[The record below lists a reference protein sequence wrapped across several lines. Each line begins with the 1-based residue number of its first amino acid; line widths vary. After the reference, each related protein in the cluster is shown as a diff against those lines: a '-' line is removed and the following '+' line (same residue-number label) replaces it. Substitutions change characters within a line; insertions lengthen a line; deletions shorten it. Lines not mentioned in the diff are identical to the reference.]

1 MQESRRHALIIAAA
15 AALFFAG
22 SVDRSAAQSSAPFKH
37 PSWMWEEG
45 NVGVW
50 HKARRAEFEAKLPGV
65 KVDGTLIPA
74 PSFETTITTQMAAG
88 DVPDLLPMFTSM
100 LPPLM
105 DADLLAPLDA
115 CIARSSFKDKL
126 PASVAFAQR
135 DGKTYG
141 VPLTMSPQSLL
152 YNKKLLDEA
161 GVAVPTTVEEF
172 YRAAKA
178 VKEKT
183 GQWGYGFNN
192 NLANGL
198 HTYIVS
204 MQWVIGLGADWSK
217 PDRTITANDPRT
229 VAAITWIKR
238 FLDEGISPRGLDSTA
253 VRTMF
258 AEGKV
263 GFLFDGPWVMTQVKG
278 SNPALYPQVGFA
290 AMPTPTKAA
299 ITGGAFY
306 AIPKGSKRFDE
317 ACRYLEVINAEAA
330 QREWLEKLVQIPGTT
345 VQAGPDFLKENP
357 WVATMTEVA
366 AKYPG
371 GLGYAPPGYTIH
383 ANEFR
388 KIVVDHLSQIFSGQR
403 SEKEALDTAQ
413 KALEAWAKRL

>member
-1 MQESRRHALIIAAA
+1 MSMLRRRWLTLVSAAA
-15 AALFFAG
+15 VILVASSDGA
-22 SVDRSAAQSSAPFKH
+22 VAQSSFKH

-50 HKARRAEFEAKLPGV
+50 HKARRAEFEARLPQV
-65 KVDGTLIPA
+65 KVEATLIPA

-88 DVPDLLPMFTSM
+88 DVPDLLPVFTNM

-115 CIARSSFKDKL
+115 CIARSSYKDSL
-126 PASVAFAQR
+126 PPSISFARR

-161 GVAVPTTVEEF
+161 GVAVPTTIEEF

-178 VKEKT
+178 IKEKT

-204 MQWVIGLGADWSK
+204 MQWVIGFGADWSR
-217 PDRTITANDPRT
+217 PDRTITANDPKT
-229 VAAITWIKR
+229 VEAITWIKR
-238 FLDEGISPRGLDSTA
+238 FLDEGLSPRGLDSTV

-290 AMPTPTKAA
+290 VMPTATKAA

-317 ACRYLEVINAEAA
+317 ACRYLEIINAEAA
-330 QREWLEKLVQIPGTT
+330 QRAWLEGLVQIPGTT
-345 VQAGPDFLKENP
+345 VQPGPDFLKENP
-357 WVATMTEVA
+357 WVGVMTEVA

-371 GLGYAPPGYTIH
+371 GLGYAPPGYSVQ

-388 KIVVDHLSQIFSGQR
+388 KIVVDHLAQIFSGQR
-403 SEKEALDTAQ
+403 GVQEALDGAQ
-413 KALEAWAKRL
+413 KTLEAWAKRL

>member
-1 MQESRRHALIIAAA
+1 MSIARRRSLAIATAVA
-15 AALFFAG
+15 TILATASGMA
-22 SVDRSAAQSSAPFKH
+22 AAQSGAPFKH

-50 HKARRAEFEAKLPGV
+50 HKARRAEFESQLAGV
-65 KVDGTLIPA
+65 KVEGTLIPA
-74 PSFETTITTQMAAG
+74 PSFETTITTQIAAG
-88 DVPDLLPMFTSM
+88 DVPDLLPVFTSM

-115 CIARSSFKDKL
+115 CIARSGYKDAL
-126 PASVAFAQR
+126 PASVAFARR

-161 GVAVPTTVEEF
+161 GVGVPTTVEEF

-178 VKEKT
+178 IKDKT

-204 MQWVIGLGADWSK
+204 MQWVIGLGSDWSQ

-229 VAAITWIKR
+229 VEAITWIKR

-278 SNPALYPQVGFA
+278 SNAALYPHVGYA
-290 AMPTPTKAA
+290 TMPTPTKAA

-306 AIPKGSKRFDE
+306 VIPKGSKRFDE
-317 ACRYLEVINAEAA
+317 ACRYLEVINAEPA

-345 VQAGPDFLKENP
+345 VQAGPDFLKDNP

-371 GLGYAPPGYTIH
+371 GLGYAPPGYTVH

-388 KIVVDHLSQIFSGQR
+388 KIVVDHLAQVFSGQR
-403 SEKEALDTAQ
+403 GVKEALDAAQ

>member
-1 MQESRRHALIIAAA
+1 MIHGLIAWPSFDADTSGVDQQRRGPMPVSRRRTLATV
-15 AALFFAG
+15 AALALTTVVAG
-22 SVDRSAAQSSAPFKH
+22 EAAAQSGAPFKH

-50 HKARRAEFEAKLPGV
+50 HKARRAEFEARNPGL
-65 KVDGTLIPA
+65 KVESTLIPA

-88 DVPDLLPMFTSM
+88 DVPDLLPVFTNM

-115 CIARSSFKDKL
+115 CIARSSYKAAL
-126 PASVAFAQR
+126 PASIAFARR

-178 VKEKT
+178 IKEKT
-183 GQWGYGFNN
+183 GAWGYGFNN

-217 PDRTITANDPRT
+217 PDKTITANDPRT
-229 VAAITWIKR
+229 IEAITWIKR

-253 VRTMF
+253 V
-258 AEGKV
+258 
-263 GFLFDGPWVMTQVKG
+263 
-278 SNPALYPQVGFA
+278 
-290 AMPTPTKAA
+290 
-299 ITGGAFY
+299 
-306 AIPKGSKRFDE
+306 
-317 ACRYLEVINAEAA
+317 
-330 QREWLEKLVQIPGTT
+330 
-345 VQAGPDFLKENP
+345 
-357 WVATMTEVA
+357 
-366 AKYPG
+366 
-371 GLGYAPPGYTIH
+371 
-383 ANEFR
+383 
-388 KIVVDHLSQIFSGQR
+388 
-403 SEKEALDTAQ
+403 
-413 KALEAWAKRL
+413 

>member
-1 MQESRRHALIIAAA
+1 MSMLCRRWLALASTAAFI
-15 AALFFAG
+15 LVG
-22 SVDRSAAQSSAPFKH
+22 SGGGAAAQSSFKH

-50 HKARRAEFEAKLPGV
+50 HKARKAEFEARLPQV
-65 KVDGTLIPA
+65 KVEATLIPA

-88 DVPDLLPMFTSM
+88 DVPDLLPLFTNM

-115 CIARSSFKDKL
+115 CIARSSFKDSL
-126 PASVAFAQR
+126 PVSVAFARR

-141 VPLTMSPQSLL
+141 VPLTMSPQSML

-161 GVAVPTTVEEF
+161 GVGIPTTIEEF

-178 VKEKT
+178 IKEKT

-204 MQWVIGLGADWSK
+204 MQWVIGFGADWSR
-217 PDRTITANDPRT
+217 PDRTISANDPKT
-229 VAAITWIKR
+229 IEAITWIKR
-238 FLDEGISPRGLDSTA
+238 FLDEGISPRGLDSTV

-278 SNPALYPQVGFA
+278 SNPTLYPQVGFA
-290 AMPTPTKAA
+290 VMPTATKAA

-306 AIPKGSKRFDE
+306 AIPRASKRFDE
-317 ACRYLEVINAEAA
+317 ACRYLEIINAEAA
-330 QREWLEKLVQIPGTT
+330 QRAWLEGLVQIPGTT
-345 VQAGPDFLKENP
+345 VQPGPDFLKENP
-357 WVATMTEVA
+357 WVGVMAEVA

-371 GLGYAPPGYTIH
+371 GLGYAPPGYAVQ

-388 KIVVDHLSQIFSGQR
+388 KIVVDHLAQIFSGQR
-403 SEKEALDTAQ
+403 GVQEALDGAQ
-413 KALEAWAKRL
+413 KTLEAWAKRL

>member
-1 MQESRRHALIIAAA
+1 MARSFARRFLAVALLAAGFAMPAAA
-15 AALFFAG
+15 
-22 SVDRSAAQSSAPFKH
+22 QAPFKH

-50 HKARRAEFEAKLPGV
+50 HKARRAEFEAKHPGTRV
-65 KVDGTLIPA
+65 EATLIPA
-74 PSFETTITTQMAAG
+74 PNYEPTITTQMAAG
-88 DVPDLLPMFTSM
+88 DVPDLLPVFTNM

-115 CIARSSFKDKL
+115 CIAGSSFKDKL
-126 PASVAFAQR
+126 PASIAFARR

-161 GVAVPTTVEEF
+161 GVGVPTTIEEF

-204 MQWVIGLGADWSK
+204 MQWVIGMGVDWSK
-217 PDRTITANDPRT
+217 PDKSISANDPKT
-229 VAAITWIKR
+229 IEAITWIKR
-238 FLDEGISPRGLDSTA
+238 FMDEGISPRGLDSTA
-253 VRTMF
+253 VRTLF

-290 AMPTPTKAA
+290 VMPTPTRAA

-306 AIPKGSKRFDE
+306 TVPKGSKRQAE
-317 ACRYLEVINAEAA
+317 ACRYLEIINAEGA
-330 QREWLEKLVQIPGTT
+330 QREWLEGLVQIPGTT
-345 VQAGPDFLKENP
+345 VEASPAFLKDNP

-371 GLGYAPPGYTIH
+371 GLGYAPPGY
-383 ANEFR
+383 AVQAAEFR
-388 KIVVDHLSQIFSGQR
+388 KIVVDHLAQVFSGQR
-403 SEKEALDTAQ
+403 SVKDALDAAQ
-413 KALEAWAKRL
+413 KALEAWSKRL